1 MQSSRPSRSG
11 VTVARLLI
19 QAEPACSRFARQS
32 IIDGSV
38 EPMGQELCFR
48 WSAGVR
54 RAPPPS
60 AYATSLLLSQ
70 ALLDG
75 GLAHRRPGCLFIDMD
90 AATLLSPIADVLCG
104 NLGTSQLPLGIPVQ
118 EAVTR
123 RIAQLHARGYRFA
136 LAGVVSPDDPRTAW
150 LPMVSF
156 VKLDVSL
163 APVSAWASVQELAR
177 QAGALLIA
185 DRMTEPADYLRL
197 KALGVRYFQGDLL
210 MAPQEE
216 SPRSLPSCDL
226 DVLGRM
232 FRLVRHG
239 APHDALAMIA
249 ASDPALVI
257 RLLMLHRL
265 HAGHARP
272 PRTLTETLAGLPE
285 PVLIG
290 WLHVL
295 RSSTFDLT
303 PGNQSWSHAV
313 REQIHN
319 YRARLIMAR
328 ACCSPEE
335 LEAKIFDL
343 YRRLCGRDSSA
354 MPARPAGSSIP
365 RDRSMD

>member
-19 QAEPACSRFARQS
+19 HPEPAHARFARQP
-32 IIDGSV
+32 IIGGSV

-48 WSAGVR
+48 WSGGPR

-75 GLAHRRPGCLFIDMD
+75 GLAHRRPGCLFVEMD

-104 NLGTSQLPLGIPVQ
+104 PLGAIQLPGSLPVQ
-118 EAVTR
+118 EAITR

-136 LAGVVSPDDPRTAW
+136 LGGMVSPDDPRCAW
-150 LPMVSF
+150 LPMASF
-156 VKLDVSL
+156 LKLDASL
-163 APVSAWASVQELAR
+163 APISAWAPIRDLAR
-177 QAGALLIA
+177 QAGAKLIA
-185 DRMTEPADYLRL
+185 DDLSESGDYLRL

-210 MAPQEE
+210 MPPQEE
-216 SPRSLPSCDL
+216 SPRALPSCDL
-226 DVLGRM
+226 EVLARL
-232 FRLVRHG
+232 FRLVRNG
-239 APHDALAMIA
+239 AQPDALAMTA
-249 ASDPALVI
+249 AADPALVI

-265 HAGHARP
+265 HVAGARAP
-272 PRTLTETLAGLPE
+272 TTLADMVAALPE

-303 PGNQSWSHAV
+303 PSTQSWSHAV

-319 YRARLIMAR
+319 YRARLIGAR
-328 ACCSPEE
+328 VCCSPAD
-335 LEAKIFDL
+335 LEARVFEL
-343 YRRLCGRDSSA
+343 YRRLCGQDLPVGQRW
-354 MPARPAGSSIP
+354 PAPLPIA
-365 RDRSMD
+365 RDRTAD

>member
-1 MQSSRPSRSG
+1 
-11 VTVARLLI
+11 
-19 QAEPACSRFARQS
+19 
-32 IIDGSV
+32 
-38 EPMGQELCFR
+38 MGQELCFR
-48 WSAGVR
+48 WSAGSR

-90 AATLLSPIADVLCG
+90 AATLLSPIGDVLCG
-104 NLGTSQLPLGIPVQ
+104 SLGAIQLPVGMPVQ
-118 EAVTR
+118 ESVTR

-136 LAGVVSPDDPRTAW
+136 LAGVVSPDDARTAW

-163 APVSAWASVQELAR
+163 APVSAWATVQELAC
-177 QAGALLIA
+177 QAGATLIA
-185 DRMTEPADYLRL
+185 DRMTESADYLRL

-226 DVLGRM
+226 DVLGRL

-239 APHDALAMIA
+239 APPEALAMTA

-265 HAGHARP
+265 HAGRARP
-272 PRTLTETLAGLPE
+272 PETLAETLAGVPE

-303 PGNQSWSHAV
+303 PSTQSWSHAV

-319 YRARLIMAR
+319 YRARLIGAR
-328 ACCSPEE
+328 ICCSPAE
-335 LEAKIFDL
+335 LEAKVFDL
-343 YRRLCGRDSSA
+343 YRRLCARDV
-354 MPARPAGSSIP
+354 
-365 RDRSMD
+365 

>member
-19 QAEPACSRFARQS
+19 HPDPARARFARQP

-48 WSAGVR
+48 WSGGGR

-75 GLAHRRPGCLFIDMD
+75 GLAHRRPGCLFVEMD
-90 AATLLSPIADVLCG
+90 ATTLLSPIADVLCG
-104 NLGTSQLPLGIPVQ
+104 TLGAIQLPASLPVQ
-118 EAVTR
+118 ESLTR

-136 LAGVVSPDDPRTAW
+136 LGGMISPDDPRCAW
-150 LPMVSF
+150 LPLVSF
-156 VKLDVSL
+156 VKLDASL
-163 APVSAWASVQELAR
+163 APVSAWAPIRDLAS
-177 QAGALLIA
+177 QAGATLIA
-185 DRMTEPADYLRL
+185 DELCESGDYLRL

-210 MAPQEE
+210 MPAQEE
-216 SPRSLPSCDL
+216 SPRALPSCDL
-226 DVLGRM
+226 EVLGRLY
-232 FRLVRHG
+232 RLVRNG
-239 APHDALAMIA
+239 APHEAMAMTA

-257 RLLMLHRL
+257 RLLLLHRL
-265 HAGHARP
+265 HAVGARA
-272 PRTLTETLAGLPE
+272 PRTLADMVADLPE
-285 PVLIG
+285 PVLVG

-303 PGNQSWSHAV
+303 PSSQSWSHAV

-319 YRARLIMAR
+319 YRARLIGAR
-328 ACCSPEE
+328 VCCSPAE
-335 LEAKIFDL
+335 LEAKVFDL
-343 YRRLCGRDSSA
+343 YRRLCGRDS
-354 MPARPAGSSIP
+354 PAAPG
-365 RDRSMD
+365 

>member
-1 MQSSRPSRSG
+1 
-11 VTVARLLI
+11 
-19 QAEPACSRFARQS
+19 
-32 IIDGSV
+32 
-38 EPMGQELCFR
+38 MGQELCFR
-48 WSAGVR
+48 WNAGVR

-104 NLGTSQLPLGIPVQ
+104 PIGAIQLPLGVPVQ
-118 EAVTR
+118 ESLTR

-136 LAGVVSPDDPRTAW
+136 LAGVVSPDDPRLAW

-163 APVSAWASVQELAR
+163 APVSAWATVQELAR
-177 QAGALLIA
+177 QAGATLIA
-185 DRMTEPADYLRL
+185 DRMTESGDYLRL
-197 KALGVRYFQGDLL
+197 KAMGVRYFQGDLL
-210 MAPQEE
+210 MVPQEE

-232 FRLVRHG
+232 FRLMRHG
-239 APHDALAMIA
+239 APHEALAMTA

-257 RLLMLHRL
+257 RLLMLYRL
-265 HAGHARP
+265 HAGRARP
-272 PRTLTETLAGLPE
+272 PMTLIDTLAGLPE

-303 PGNQSWSHAV
+303 PSTQSWSHAV

-319 YRARLIMAR
+319 YRARLIGAR
-328 ACCSPEE
+328 VCCSPAE
-335 LEAKIFDL
+335 LEAKVFDL
-343 YRRLCGRDSSA
+343 YRRLCARDSSA
-354 MPARPAGSSIP
+354 MPTWPWGDSS
-365 RDRSMD
+365 SKG

>member
-1 MQSSRPSRSG
+1 MATQSPRPSRSG

-19 QAEPACSRFARQS
+19 QPEPACARFARQP

-48 WSAGVR
+48 WNAGWR

-75 GLAHRRPGCLFIDMD
+75 GIAHRRPGCLFVEMD
-90 AATLLSPIADVLCG
+90 AATLLSPIGDVLCG
-104 NLGTSQLPLGIPVQ
+104 PLGAIQIPVGVPVQ
-118 EAVTR
+118 ETLTR

-136 LAGVVSPDDPRTAW
+136 LAGVVTPDDPRTVW

-163 APVSAWASVQELAR
+163 APVNAWAPVQELAR
-177 QAGALLIA
+177 QAGATLIA
-185 DRMTEPADYLRL
+185 DRMTESGDYLRL

-210 MAPQEE
+210 MPPQEE
-216 SPRSLPSCDL
+216 SPRALPSCDL
-226 DVLGRM
+226 DVLGRL
-232 FRLVRHG
+232 FRLMRHG
-239 APHDALAMIA
+239 VPPEGLAMTA
-249 ASDPALVI
+249 SSDPALVI
-257 RLLMLHRL
+257 RLLMLYRL
-265 HAGHARP
+265 HAGRERP
-272 PRTLTETLAGLPE
+272 PATLTETLAGLPE
-285 PVLIG
+285 PVLTG

-303 PGNQSWSHAV
+303 PSTQSWSHAV

-319 YRARLIMAR
+319 YRARLIGAR
-328 ACCSPEE
+328 VCCSPAE
-335 LEAKIFDL
+335 LEAKVFDL
-343 YRRLCGRDSSA
+343 YRRLCTRE
-354 MPARPAGSSIP
+354 PAAPTHWPLGDPSGKG
-365 RDRSMD
+365 

>member
-11 VTVARLLI
+11 VTVTRLLI
-19 QAEPACSRFARQS
+19 PPEPACSRFARQS

-48 WSAGVR
+48 WNAGVR

-75 GLAHRRPGCLFIDMD
+75 GVAHRRPGCLFIGMD

-104 NLGTSQLPLGIPVQ
+104 AIGAIQLPLGVPVQ
-118 EAVTR
+118 ESLTR

-136 LAGVVSPDDPRTAW
+136 LAGVVSPDDPRAVW

-177 QAGALLIA
+177 QAGATLIA
-185 DRMTEPADYLRL
+185 DRMTESGDYLRL

-210 MAPQEE
+210 MPPQEE

-226 DVLGRM
+226 DVLGRL
-232 FRLVRHG
+232 FRLLRHG
-239 APHDALAMIA
+239 APHEALAMTA

-265 HAGHARP
+265 HAGRARP
-272 PRTLTETLAGLPE
+272 PATLTETLAGLPE

-303 PGNQSWSHAV
+303 PSTQSWSHAV

-319 YRARLIMAR
+319 YRARLIGAR
-328 ACCSPEE
+328 VCCTPAE
-335 LEAKIFDL
+335 LEAKVFDL
-343 YRRLCGRDSSA
+343 YRRLCSRE
-354 MPARPAGSSIP
+354 PAAPAPWSPTDPSGKG
-365 RDRSMD
+365 

>member
-1 MQSSRPSRSG
+1 MPSSRSSRSG
-11 VTVARLLI
+11 VTVTRLLI

-48 WSAGVR
+48 WNAGLR

-75 GLAHRRPGCLFIDMD
+75 GLAHRRPGCLFIGMD

-104 NLGTSQLPLGIPVQ
+104 SLGAIQLPVGVPVQ
-118 EAVTR
+118 ESLTR

-136 LAGVVSPDDPRTAW
+136 LAGVVSPDDPRNVW

-163 APVSAWASVQELAR
+163 APVSAWASIQELAR
-177 QAGALLIA
+177 QSGATLIA
-185 DRMTEPADYLRL
+185 DRMTESGDYVRL

-226 DVLGRM
+226 DVLGRL
-232 FRLVRHG
+232 FRLLRHG
-239 APHDALAMIA
+239 APHEALATAA

-257 RLLMLHRL
+257 RLLMIHRM
-265 HAGHARP
+265 HAGRAHP
-272 PRTLTETLAGLPE
+272 PETLTETLAALPE
-285 PVLIG
+285 PVLTG

-303 PGNQSWSHAV
+303 PSTQSWSHAV

-319 YRARLIMAR
+319 YRARLIGAR
-328 ACCSPEE
+328 VCCSPAE
-335 LEAKIFDL
+335 LEAKVFDL
-343 YRRLCGRDSSA
+343 YRRLCARDA
-354 MPARPAGSSIP
+354 
-365 RDRSMD
+365 

>member
-1 MQSSRPSRSG
+1 MAMQSSRPSRSG
-11 VTVARLLI
+11 LTVARLLI
-19 QAEPACSRFARQS
+19 QPEPASSRFARQA

-75 GLAHRRPGCLFIDMD
+75 GVAHRRSGCLFVEMD

-104 NLGTSQLPLGIPVQ
+104 SLGAIQLPVGVPVQ
-118 EAVTR
+118 EAMTR

-136 LAGVVSPDDPRTAW
+136 LAGVVTPDDPRSVW

-163 APVSAWASVQELAR
+163 APVSAWSAVQELAR
-177 QAGALLIA
+177 QAGATLLA
-185 DRMTEPADYLRL
+185 DRMTDPGDYLRL
-197 KALGVRYFQGDLL
+197 KALGVRCFQGDLL
-210 MAPQEE
+210 TPPQEE

-232 FRLVRHG
+232 FRLMRHG
-239 APHDALAMIA
+239 GPPEALAATA

-265 HAGHARP
+265 HAARARP
-272 PRTLTETLAGLPE
+272 PASLTETLAGLPE
-285 PVLIG
+285 PVLMG

-295 RSSTFDLT
+295 RGSTFDLT
-303 PGNQSWSHAV
+303 PSTQSWSHAV

-319 YRARLIMAR
+319 YRARLIGAR
-328 ACCSPEE
+328 ACASPAE
-335 LEAKIFDL
+335 LEAKVFDL
-343 YRRLCGRDSSA
+343 YRRLCSRE
-354 MPARPAGSSIP
+354 PAGPASWAPPIDPSGKA
-365 RDRSMD
+365 